1 MFLLLSGGV
10 IALMSSYVNI
20 QYTVQLYNCIFTMH
34 IHIHMIVIRDLFG
47 LLRVLAAAVV
57 VVVVVVEEDE
67 VVVEVAIMVKHF
79 VVASNLVLCF
89 WLAGSLSSRVADGHH
104 IYRASHLQ
112 GMHGKYFYWRKRI
125 TFTGQTESKFMHVCV
140 WHMLSLTPKI
150 SFWNLNSRSAFA
162 KCGVRLGILGRL
174 SSRRKKH
181 DQHLSPFSQ
190 SG

>member
-34 IHIHMIVIRDLFG
+34 IHIHMIVICDLFR
-47 LLRVLAAAVV
+47 LLRVLAAA

-112 GMHGKYFYWRKRI
+112 GMHGKYFY
-125 TFTGQTESKFMHVCV
+125 
-140 WHMLSLTPKI
+140 
-150 SFWNLNSRSAFA
+150 
-162 KCGVRLGILGRL
+162 
-174 SSRRKKH
+174 
-181 DQHLSPFSQ
+181 
-190 SG
+190 

>member
-57 VVVVVVEEDE
+57 VVVVEEDE
-67 VVVEVAIMVKHF
+67 VVVEVARMVKHF

-89 WLAGSLSSRVADGHH
+89 WLAGSLSSRVADGHQ

-150 SFWNLNSRSAFA
+150 SCWNLNSRSAFA